1 MAEVEKAFETLYSAL
16 HAYREAGRD
25 NVRCRHDGS
34 QMLIAYL
41 RGKAVVVLCDNE
53 DGSISFQIRDSDG
66 TVSQLKKIVQSDI
79 TGLQSALN
87 ALFV

>member
-1 MAEVEKAFETLYSAL
+1 
-16 HAYREAGRD
+16 
-25 NVRCRHDGS
+25 
-34 QMLIAYL
+34 MLIAYL

-79 TGLQSALN
+79 NGLQSALN